1 MFFFRSDILDVNYGT
16 NGGFAAEG
24 SSYRG
29 TPTKRRGAIQ
39 FDFTSIPQNAV
50 IQSAKIKLK
59 TLNPS
64 WAASYSTQNEFYLK
78 RLTSNWGETTITW
91 NNQPGHDNTSPVL
104 GPATSNT
111 VSTAVELDVTSH
123 VQDMVTNP
131 QNNFGWL
138 LQLQNE
144 TQYRLVYFHSSESS
158 DASKRPVV
166 EITYSLPSSLFGANF
181 ISTKEVKYES
191 SQNVLRRVKG
201 TSASSFLSSVNKL
214 AANTDGEIQY
224 EIKNSQLSKRLGFC
238 KANLSSY
245 GQTDIKLGIEIN
257 NGEAHL
263 IVDGAVNSGTSIGVQ
278 EGDKISIKRRG
289 SIYNLEKNGTEWTSG
304 AIGSDDELTIGFLF
318 PTSLA
323 VSGKIY
329 SSFDAPVQVSDIQVT
344 AVDHQN
350 KGNVSITSPGN
361 YFFLE
366 GKEFLDAQQFAAY
379 RSKLST
385 EELSFFPY
393 ETHTQFL
400 QSHPLDINGLPA
412 GEYQGRVY
420 NASGDFLPVSFQISE
435 KLRLEGS
442 GVTISSSHELSNSAA
457 ASVLSTNVFHKS
469 RSNSLSFVP
478 SEFEYEVVMGFHE
491 VDRPNP
497 LYNDNSTWKYAVKFE
512 RQNNRFN
519 LLVNGTVVKS
529 GTYMKGLDQFEINR
543 TAGTVKF
550 YVNNVSIY
558 EHTIIGDPLRLDLGY
573 SSAGAAK
580 FRYLNV
586 KGCPYWPVISMRD
599 DSKYCGMKSAN
610 LAYNV
615 RFSELLFSKYPVSFL
630 WRNDKKEAIGNE
642 LNLTNLPVGIYSLAT
657 ITNSPLGQFTVQKR
671 IALGYKAEW
680 ERLHNSVTVPT
691 SNSIANISSTSNA
704 SAITENTLGVNQD
717 GWIYFKLKP
726 FQCSGSIFDMFL
738 LRFKSTIG
746 NNAIHK
752 SIWIF
757 PWSNQNLYGAL
768 ISSGQI
774 GTMSI
779 FYFTPNDD
787 ILIKRNGSVFEFFK
801 NGDLIYTDVLTNSEP
816 LKLEY
821 KYMSLLNSNCQIGPE
836 NVITSFPCKG
846 PIYHDLALNQDG
858 GFYETQDKNL
868 YFRYSGEYNE
878 GTLRYKI
885 LKDTDRQDVTAS
897 TTISLTQ
904 KKFGDNRF
912 EVETKNLPEGYYL
925 LEVTDEKEQ
934 QHYLRFRSKY

>member
-289 SIYNLEKNGTEWTSG
+289 SIYSLEKNGTEWASG

-350 KGNVSITSPGN
+350 RGNVSITSPGN
-361 YFFLE
+361 YFFIE
-366 GKEFLDAQQFAAY
+366 GAEFLDAQQFAAY

-385 EELSFFPY
+385 EELRFFPY

-400 QSHPLDINGLPA
+400 QSHSLNLTGLPA
-412 GEYQGRVY
+412 GKYQGRVY

-442 GVTISSSHELSNSAA
+442 GVTISSDHELTTTGAA
-457 ASVLSTNVFHKS
+457 NALSTNVFHKS

-491 VDRPNP
+491 VNTPNP

-529 GTYMKGLDQFEINR
+529 GTYTKGLDQFEINR
-543 TAGTVKF
+543 TAGIVKF
-550 YVNNVSIY
+550 YVNNISIY
-558 EHTIIGDPLRLDLGY
+558 DHIITGDPLRLDLGY

-599 DSKYCGMKSAN
+599 DSKYCGMKSISVQ
-610 LAYNV
+610 YNP
-615 RFSELLFSKYPVSFL
+615 LFYVDPPRYPVSYT
-630 WRNDKKEAIGNE
+630 WRNEKGELVASE
-642 LNLTNLPVGIYSLAT
+642 LNLNNVPAGIYTLTSVINNPLGLAT
-657 ITNSPLGQFTVQKR
+657 SHYNV
-671 IALGYKAEW
+671 ALGYKAEW
-680 ERLHNSVTVPT
+680 EERVNSVTMPT
-691 SNSIANISSTSNA
+691 SNSIKNDILSIDA
-704 SAITENTLGVNQD
+704 SAKTENRLPVNND
-717 GWIYFKLKP
+717 AWIYFKLRFARYLGGDFLPRLQYNLSFRSPSSSNNNYKDLIVYEYGNMINLIIAENGTLISNSIWATDGDEVILKRVGTVFSVYLNGVLKYTGSLVNNVP
-726 FQCSGSIFDMFL
+726 FRLKYSCIDVNSSGSI
-738 LRFKSTIG
+738 
-746 NNAIHK
+746 
-752 SIWIF
+752 
-757 PWSNQNLYGAL
+757 
-768 ISSGQI
+768 
-774 GTMSI
+774 
-779 FYFTPNDD
+779 
-787 ILIKRNGSVFEFFK
+787 
-801 NGDLIYTDVLTNSEP
+801 
-816 LKLEY
+816 
-821 KYMSLLNSNCQIGPE
+821 GPE
-836 NVITSFPCKG
+836 DMVMSFPCKG